1 VPSPREVTVVIDAPR
16 GALPAFTLESPWW
29 QEAEPVV
36 TAVRERFGLEIV
48 VLRLLE
54 GEVPFETPV
63 TYLAELMRG
72 NAAPLLAPWV
82 KPLADDPLRLPYAR
96 PGGPDADLAWAAR
109 HVTFTGPPVQIRTW
123 NLSSIWKIPTADGL
137 VWLKHVP
144 PFFAHESSMLR
155 ALGNDARVPR
165 LIAGEPGRMLLADVP
180 GHDCYEAD
188 GDQLEAMLDTLISLQ
203 IEWVG
208 REEDLLALGAPD
220 WRRATYLDLAA
231 DVVARG
237 APRDSRLALE
247 AFVAR
252 LPSIFDDLDACG
264 VPDTFVHGDF
274 HPGNV
279 RWSQGAPVILDWGDV
294 GVGNPLLDRPAFM
307 ERVGERGPAL
317 HSRWMRRWEEAVPG
331 SEPARAAELIAP
343 VAQMRQ
349 AIIYQRF
356 LDGIEESERVY
367 HRADVPERLA
377 SVATMINRRD
387 PTHGRPL

>member
-1 VPSPREVTVVIDAPR
+1 MPSPRVVTVVIDAPR

-36 TAVRERFGLEIV
+36 TAVREQFGLEIA

-63 TYLAELMRG
+63 TYLAELVRG
-72 NAAPLLAPWV
+72 DADGLLGPWE
-82 KPLADDPLRLPYAR
+82 KPLADDPLRLPYAD
-96 PGGPDADLAWAAR
+96 PGGPDADLAWAAS
-109 HVTFTGPPVQIRTW
+109 HVTITAPPVQIRTW
-123 NLSSIWKIPTADGL
+123 NLSSIWKIPTDQGL

-155 ALGNDARVPR
+155 ALGDDARVPR

-188 GDQLEAMLDTLISLQ
+188 GEQLESMLDTLISLQ
-203 IEWVG
+203 VEWIG
-208 REEDLLALGAPD
+208 REDELLALGAPD
-220 WRRATYLDLAA
+220 WRRASYVELAA

-237 APRDSRLALE
+237 APSDDRSVLD

-252 LPSIFDDLDACG
+252 LPSIFDHLDACG

-279 RWSQGAPVILDWGDV
+279 RWSQGCPVILDWGDV
-294 GVGNPLLDRPAFM
+294 GVGHPLLDLPAFI
-307 ERVGERGPAL
+307 ERVGDRAETL
-317 HSRWMRRWEEAVPG
+317 HARWMRRWAAAVPG

-343 VAQMRQ
+343 VALMRQ

-377 SVATMINRRD
+377 SVAAMIV
-387 PTHGRPL
+387 

>member
-1 VPSPREVTVVIDAPR
+1 VVTVVIDAPR

-36 TAVRERFGLEIV
+36 TAVREQFGLEIA

-63 TYLAELMRG
+63 TYLAELVRG
-72 NAAPLLAPWV
+72 DADGLLGPWE
-82 KPLADDPLRLPYAR
+82 KPLTDDPLRLPYAD
-96 PGGPDADLAWAAR
+96 PGGPDADLAWAAS
-109 HVTFTGPPVQIRTW
+109 HVTITAPPVQIRTW
-123 NLSSIWKIPTADGL
+123 NLSSIWKIPTDQGL

-155 ALGNDARVPR
+155 ALGDDARVPR

-188 GDQLEAMLDTLISLQ
+188 GEQLEAMLDTLISLQ
-203 IEWVG
+203 VEWIG
-208 REEDLLALGAPD
+208 REDKLLALGAPD
-220 WRRATYLDLAA
+220 WRRASYVELAA

-237 APRDSRLALE
+237 APSDDRSVLD

-252 LPSIFDDLDACG
+252 LPSIFDHLDACG

-279 RWSQGAPVILDWGDV
+279 RWSQGCPVILDWGDV
-294 GVGNPLLDRPAFM
+294 GVGHPLLDLPAFI
-307 ERVGERGPAL
+307 ERVGDRAETL
-317 HSRWMRRWEEAVPG
+317 HARWMRRWAAAVPG
-331 SEPARAAELIAP
+331 SEPALAAELIAP
-343 VAQMRQ
+343 VALMRQ

-377 SVATMINRRD
+377 SVAAMIV
-387 PTHGRPL
+387 

>member
-1 VPSPREVTVVIDAPR
+1 MPSPRVVTVVIDAPR

-29 QEAEPVV
+29 QEAEPIV
-36 TAVRERFGLEIV
+36 TAVREQFGLEIV
-48 VLRLLE
+48 VLRLIE
-54 GEVPFETPV
+54 GDVPFETPV
-63 TYLAELMRG
+63 TYLVELVRG
-72 NAAPLLAPWV
+72 DADGVLGPWE
-82 KPLADDPLRLPYAR
+82 KPLPDDPLRLPYAH
-96 PGGPDADLAWAAR
+96 PGGPDADLAWAAS
-109 HVTFTGPPVQIRTW
+109 HVTVTGPPVQIRTW
-123 NLSSIWKIPTADGL
+123 NLSSIWKIPTDEGL

-144 PFFAHESSMLR
+144 PFFAHETSMLR
-155 ALGNDARVPR
+155 ALGKDRRVPR

-188 GDQLEAMLDTLISLQ
+188 GEQLEAMLDTLVSLQ
-203 IEWVG
+203 VEWIG
-208 REEDLLALGAPD
+208 REDELLSVGAPD
-220 WRRATYLDLAA
+220 WRRPTYVDLAA

-237 APRDSRLALE
+237 ATPDTRRVLD

-279 RWSQGAPVILDWGDV
+279 RWSSGAPVILDWGDV
-294 GVGNPLLDRPAFM
+294 GVGHPLLDLPAFI
-307 ERVGERGPAL
+307 ERVGDRAEGL
-317 HSRWMRRWEEAVPG
+317 HARWMRRWAEAVPG
-331 SEPARAAELIAP
+331 SAPARAAELVAP

-377 SVATMINRRD
+377 SVAAMIV
-387 PTHGRPL
+387 

>member
-1 VPSPREVTVVIDAPR
+1 VVTVVIDAPR
-16 GALPAFTLESPWW
+16 GALPAFSLESPWW

-36 TAVRERFGLEIV
+36 TAVREQFGLEIAL
-48 VLRLLE
+48 LRLLE

-63 TYLAELMRG
+63 TYLAELVRG
-72 NAAPLLAPWV
+72 DADGLLGPWE
-82 KPLADDPLRLPYAR
+82 KPLADDPLRLPYAD
-96 PGGPDADLAWAAR
+96 PGGPDADLAWAAS
-109 HVTFTGPPVQIRTW
+109 HVTITAPPVQIRTW
-123 NLSSIWKIPTADGL
+123 NLSSIWKIPTDQGL

-155 ALGNDARVPR
+155 ALGDDARVPR

-188 GDQLEAMLDTLISLQ
+188 GEQLEAMLDTLISLQ
-203 IEWVG
+203 VEWIG
-208 REEDLLALGAPD
+208 REDELLALGAPD
-220 WRRATYLDLAA
+220 WRRASYVELAA
-231 DVVARG
+231 EVVARG
-237 APRDSRLALE
+237 APSDDRSVLD

-279 RWSQGAPVILDWGDV
+279 RWSQGSPVILDWGDV
-294 GVGNPLLDRPAFM
+294 GVGHPLLDLPAFI
-307 ERVGERGPAL
+307 ERVGDRAETL
-317 HSRWMRRWEEAVPG
+317 HARWMRRWAAAVPG

-343 VAQMRQ
+343 VALMRQ

-377 SVATMINRRD
+377 SVAAMIV
-387 PTHGRPL
+387 